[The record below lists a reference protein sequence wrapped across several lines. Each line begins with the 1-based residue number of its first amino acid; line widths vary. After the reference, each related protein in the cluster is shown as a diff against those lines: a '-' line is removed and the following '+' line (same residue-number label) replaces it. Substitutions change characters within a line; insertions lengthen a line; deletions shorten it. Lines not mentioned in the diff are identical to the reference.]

1 MPRGVPKAGY
11 RNRGPKNDVQP
22 FLQAV
27 TNVVPFET
35 DAQIEAKLNER
46 FEILELLSDACTEGD
61 ARAVIVSGPA
71 GLGKSF
77 TVEKKLAAWDPSEIN
92 HTIVKGFVRATGLYK
107 LLYQY
112 RNQGQV
118 IVFDDADSIF
128 FDDVSLNLL
137 KAVCDT
143 TEVRRVSWLSEGV
156 LVDEE
161 SATRIPTSFE
171 FQGTII
177 FITNMDFDRMIDAG
191 HRLAPHLS
199 AMVSRAHYIELAM
212 RTKRDYIIRIKQV
225 VKQGML
231 KNLTAN
237 ERDDVLEFID
247 SHSEKLRELSLR
259 IAIKLGQLRKQY
271 GANWERM
278 AKVTC
283 CKV

>member
-11 RNRGPKNDVQP
+11 RNRKDNDDFIQT
-22 FLQAV
+22 V

-35 DAQIEAKLNER
+35 DAQIEAKLTER
-46 FEILELLSDACTEGD
+46 FDILEMLADACIEGD
-61 ARAVIVSGPA
+61 ARAVIVSGPP

-77 TVEKKLAAWDPSEIN
+77 TIEKKLAKWDPNEIN
-92 HTIVKGFVRATGLYK
+92 HTIIKGFVRATGLYK

-112 RNQGQV
+112 RNPGQV

-143 TEVRRVSWLSEGV
+143 TEVRRVSWLSEGI
-156 LVDEE
+156 LIDEE
-161 SATRIPTSFE
+161 SASRIPTSFE

-177 FITNMDFDRMIDAG
+177 FISNYDFDAMIEKG
-191 HRLAPHLS
+191 HRIAPHLQ
-199 AMVSRAHYIELAM
+199 ALMSRSHYIELAM

-231 KNLTAN
+231 KNLSED
-237 ERDDVLEFID
+237 ERNDVLDFID
-247 SHSEKLRELSLR
+247 TNADKLRELSLR

-271 GANWERM
+271 KTKWMAM

-283 CKV
+283 CKG